1 MQEDQFSEVV
11 DLIRRED
18 SRYGKKAYFF
28 VRKALD
34 FTISRAEEEEPER
47 GTRHVRGPELLA
59 GIRDYALE
67 QFGPMALTLLEDW
80 NIRNC
85 RDFGE
90 IVFQLVDYGVLG
102 KTEDDSIED
111 FADGYD
117 FEEAFLGPFL
127 PSGKTDKKRGPSA
140 RAQK

>member
-18 SRYGKKAYFF
+18 ARYGKKAYLF

-34 FTISRAEEEEPER
+34 FTIKHAEEEEPDR
-47 GTRHVRGPELLA
+47 GTRHVRGPELLE
-59 GIRDYALE
+59 GIRKYALD
-67 QFGPMALTLLEDW
+67 QYGPMTLTLMHEW
-80 NIRNC
+80 NIRTC
-85 RDFGE
+85 LDFGE
-90 IVFQLVDYGVLG
+90 IIFQLVDYGVLG

-111 FADGYD
+111 FQNGYN

-127 PSGKTDKKRGPSA
+127 PTGKKPESPADTRK
-140 RAQK
+140 